1 MAEVV
6 DVVEVTAASP
16 VIARSTVVQL
26 EATARLADGSVRSV
40 TELVDWSSSDP
51 AIARFADAAT
61 PGLMSA
67 VGTGRVTLRAVLR
80 GSGTAASVSLVVSD
94 AGLVSLSLTSPG
106 PSLPLGLAQTFTATG
121 TFANGTTQDLT
132 AAVTWSSSAPAV
144 AAISNTTGS
153 RGVATT
159 LAPGST
165 TISALH
171 PASGVTGSTGFTV
184 TAAQLVSMA
193 VTPPSPAAPPGL
205 KRAFT
210 ATGTFTD
217 GTTLDLTGAVTWSSS
232 DTAVATI
239 SNAAGSRGVA
249 TTLATGSTTISA
261 TLPGSS
267 VSGSTGF
274 AVTPA
279 QLVSLAVTP
288 GNPSVPLGL
297 SQAFTATGTFTDGTT
312 QDLTAAVTWLSSA
325 GAIASVSN
333 AASRRGIA
341 TTFATGTTTITA
353 LHPASGVT
361 ASTPLTVTAAA
372 LASIAVTPSNTS
384 VPLGLSQAFTAIGT
398 YTNGT
403 TQDLTSAVTWSS
415 SSAAVATISNVAGS
429 RGVTTTLA
437 PGSTTITATLP
448 GSSGS
453 GSASFTVTPAQLVSL
468 AVTPG
473 NPSVPLG
480 LSQAFAATGTFTD
493 GSTQDLTSAVTWLS
507 SAAAVATI
515 GNAVGSRGVATT
527 LAVGSTTITAL
538 HPASGIA
545 ASTPL
550 TVTAAALASIAVT
563 PSNASVPL
571 GLSQAFTATGTYTN
585 GTTQDL
591 TIAVTWSSSAAA
603 VAPISNAAGS
613 RGVATA
619 LATGS
624 TTINATFPGSGVSGS
639 TGLTVTA
646 AQLVSLAVT
655 PSAASVPLGLSQ
667 AFTATGTYTNG
678 TTQDLTAAVIWS
690 SSAAAIATISNAAG
704 SRGVATTL
712 TAGSTTISAL
722 HPGSGV
728 TASTSLAVSAAGLV
742 SLAIVPGNPSV
753 PLGLTQSFTATGT
766 YTNGTMQD
774 LTAAVTW
781 SSSAAAVATISNAA
795 GSRGVA
801 TALALGS
808 ASVTALHP
816 ASGVTATTS
825 LAVVPWTPLALN
837 PLLWL
842 DAADPSTVT
851 TTATGVSQ
859 WRDKS
864 GNSRHAGQN
873 TPTLQPAYVASAIN
887 GQPAVRFAPEGGGAR
902 DILAVSWAV
911 TSSNLTVY
919 VVFRK
924 PGSSGNRAHWY
935 GRLVSFWNTAN
946 GAANPGDFGNTNGW
960 IAAMLAQE
968 GGSVSF
974 GVTLPAVA
982 TWRNSWTS
990 PITAQPLTY
999 GAPHIVGSTIGGTA
1013 VSLRLNG
1020 EQTTGTTSTTAM
1032 NANQMLIGGSPAGVD
1047 SELFGDIGEI
1057 FITTALATID
1067 QQRVEGYLAWKWG
1080 LVGNLPAGHPFKS
1093 APP

>member
-1 MAEVV
+1 
-6 DVVEVTAASP
+6 
-16 VIARSTVVQL
+16 
-26 EATARLADGSVRSV
+26 
-40 TELVDWSSSDP
+40 
-51 AIARFADAAT
+51 
-61 PGLMSA
+61 
-67 VGTGRVTLRAVLR
+67 
-80 GSGTAASVSLVVSD
+80 
-94 AGLVSLSLTSPG
+94 
-106 PSLPLGLAQTFTATG
+106 
-121 TFANGTTQDLT
+121 
-132 AAVTWSSSAPAV
+132 
-144 AAISNTTGS
+144 
-153 RGVATT
+153 
-159 LAPGST
+159 
-165 TISALH
+165 
-171 PASGVTGSTGFTV
+171 
-184 TAAQLVSMA
+184 
-193 VTPPSPAAPPGL
+193 
-205 KRAFT
+205 
-210 ATGTFTD
+210 
-217 GTTLDLTGAVTWSSS
+217 
-232 DTAVATI
+232 
-239 SNAAGSRGVA
+239 
-249 TTLATGSTTISA
+249 
-261 TLPGSS
+261 
-267 VSGSTGF
+267 
-274 AVTPA
+274 VTPA

-312 QDLTAAVTWLSSA
+312 QDLTATVTWLSSA

-415 SSAAVATISNVAGS
+415 S
-429 RGVTTTLA
+429 
-437 PGSTTITATLP
+437 
-448 GSSGS
+448 
-453 GSASFTVTPAQLVSL
+453 
-468 AVTPG
+468 
-473 NPSVPLG
+473 
-480 LSQAFAATGTFTD
+480 
-493 GSTQDLTSAVTWLS
+493 
-507 SAAAVATI
+507 AAAVA
-515 GNAVGSRGVATT
+515 
-527 LAVGSTTITAL
+527 
-538 HPASGIA
+538 
-545 ASTPL
+545 
-550 TVTAAALASIAVT
+550 
-563 PSNASVPL
+563 SV
-571 GLSQAFTATGTYTN
+571 
-585 GTTQDL
+585 
-591 TIAVTWSSSAAA
+591 
-603 VAPISNAAGS
+603 SNAAGT

-639 TGLTVTA
+639 TGLTVTP

-678 TTQDLTAAVIWS
+678 TTQDLTAAVTWS

-722 HPGSGV
+722 HPASGV
-728 TASTSLAVSAAGLV
+728 TASAPLTASAAALV

-766 YTNGTMQD
+766 YTNGTTHD
-774 LTAAVTW
+774 LTTAVTW

-808 ASVTALHP
+808 TSVTALHP

-982 TWRNSWTS
+982 MWRNSWTS
-990 PITAQPLTY
+990 PLTAQPLTY
-999 GAPHIVGSTIGGTA
+999 GAPHIVGSMIGGTA

-1020 EQTTGTTSTTAM
+1020 EQTTGTTSPTAM

>member
-1 MAEVV
+1 MRYLLLSIALLLVACTPSSETSVAEVV
-6 DVVEVTAASP
+6 EVLEITAASP

-94 AGLVSLSLTSPG
+94 AALVSLSLTSPG

-267 VSGSTGF
+267 VSGSTGL

-361 ASTPLTVTAAA
+361 ASAPLTVTAAA

-384 VPLGLSQAFTAIGT
+384 VPLGLSQAFTAAGT

-415 SSAAVATISNVAGS
+415 SAAAVASVSNAAGS
-429 RGVTTTLA
+429 RGVATALA
-437 PGSTTITATLP
+437 NGSTTINATFP
-448 GSSGS
+448 GSGVSGS
-453 GSASFTVTPAQLVSL
+453 TGLTVTPAQLVSL
-468 AVTPG
+468 VVTPG
-473 NPSVPLG
+473 DPSLPLG
-480 LSQAFAATGTFTD
+480 LSQAF
-493 GSTQDLTSAVTWLS
+493 S
-507 SAAAVATI
+507 
-515 GNAVGSRGVATT
+515 
-527 LAVGSTTITAL
+527 
-538 HPASGIA
+538 
-545 ASTPL
+545 
-550 TVTAAALASIAVT
+550 
-563 PSNASVPL
+563 
-571 GLSQAFTATGTYTN
+571 ATGTYTN
-585 GTTQDL
+585 GTTHDL
-591 TIAVTWSSSAAA
+591 TTAVTWSSSAPA
-603 VAPISNAAGS
+603 VATISNAGGS
-613 RGVATA
+613 RGAATA

-639 TGLTVTA
+639 TGLTVTP

-655 PSAASVPLGLSQ
+655 PGNPSLPLGLSQ

-678 TTQDLTAAVIWS
+678 TTQDLTAAV
-690 SSAAAIATISNAAG
+690 
-704 SRGVATTL
+704 
-712 TAGSTTISAL
+712 
-722 HPGSGV
+722 
-728 TASTSLAVSAAGLV
+728 
-742 SLAIVPGNPSV
+742 
-753 PLGLTQSFTATGT
+753 
-766 YTNGTMQD
+766 
-774 LTAAVTW
+774 TW
-781 SSSAAAVATISNAA
+781 SSSAAAVTTISNAA
-795 GSRGVA
+795 DSHGVA

-864 GNSRHAGQN
+864 GNSRHAEQN

-982 TWRNSWTS
+982 MWRNSWAS

-999 GAPHIVGSTIGGTA
+999 GAPHIVGSMIGGTA

-1020 EQTTGTTSTTAM
+1020 EQTTGTTSPAAM

-1080 LVGNLPAGHPFKS
+1080 LVGNLPAGHPFKG

>member
-1 MAEVV
+1 MRYLLLSIALLLVACTPSSETSVAEVV

-94 AGLVSLSLTSPG
+94 AALVSLSLTSPG

-267 VSGSTGF
+267 VSGSTGL

-361 ASTPLTVTAAA
+361 ASAPLTA
-372 LASIAVTPSNTS
+372 
-384 VPLGLSQAFTAIGT
+384 
-398 YTNGT
+398 
-403 TQDLTSAVTWSS
+403 
-415 SSAAVATISNVAGS
+415 
-429 RGVTTTLA
+429 
-437 PGSTTITATLP
+437 
-448 GSSGS
+448 
-453 GSASFTVTPAQLVSL
+453 
-468 AVTPG
+468 
-473 NPSVPLG
+473 
-480 LSQAFAATGTFTD
+480 
-493 GSTQDLTSAVTWLS
+493 
-507 SAAAVATI
+507 SAAA
-515 GNAVGSRGVATT
+515 
-527 LAVGSTTITAL
+527 
-538 HPASGIA
+538 
-545 ASTPL
+545 
-550 TVTAAALASIAVT
+550 
-563 PSNASVPL
+563 
-571 GLSQAFTATGTYTN
+571 
-585 GTTQDL
+585 
-591 TIAVTWSSSAAA
+591 
-603 VAPISNAAGS
+603 
-613 RGVATA
+613 
-619 LATGS
+619 
-624 TTINATFPGSGVSGS
+624 
-639 TGLTVTA
+639 
-646 AQLVSLAVT
+646 
-655 PSAASVPLGLSQ
+655 
-667 AFTATGTYTNG
+667 
-678 TTQDLTAAVIWS
+678 
-690 SSAAAIATISNAAG
+690 
-704 SRGVATTL
+704 
-712 TAGSTTISAL
+712 
-722 HPGSGV
+722 
-728 TASTSLAVSAAGLV
+728 LV

-766 YTNGTMQD
+766 YTNGATQD

-808 ASVTALHP
+808 TSVTALHP

-1020 EQTTGTTSTTAM
+1020 EQTTGTTSPTAM

>member
-1 MAEVV
+1 MRYLLLSIALLLVACTPSSETSVAEVV

-94 AGLVSLSLTSPG
+94 AALVSLSLTSPG

-153 RGVATT
+153 RGVAAT

-165 TISALH
+165 TITALH
-171 PASGVTGSTGFTV
+171 PASGITGSTGLTV
-184 TAAQLVSMA
+184 TAARLVSMA

-353 LHPASGVT
+353 LHPASG
-361 ASTPLTVTAAA
+361 
-372 LASIAVTPSNTS
+372 
-384 VPLGLSQAFTAIGT
+384 
-398 YTNGT
+398 
-403 TQDLTSAVTWSS
+403 
-415 SSAAVATISNVAGS
+415 
-429 RGVTTTLA
+429 
-437 PGSTTITATLP
+437 
-448 GSSGS
+448 
-453 GSASFTVTPAQLVSL
+453 
-468 AVTPG
+468 
-473 NPSVPLG
+473 
-480 LSQAFAATGTFTD
+480 
-493 GSTQDLTSAVTWLS
+493 
-507 SAAAVATI
+507 
-515 GNAVGSRGVATT
+515 
-527 LAVGSTTITAL
+527 
-538 HPASGIA
+538 IA

-591 TIAVTWSSSAAA
+591 TTAVTWSSSAAA

-639 TGLTVTA
+639 TGLTVTP

-678 TTQDLTAAVIWS
+678 TTQDLTTAVTWS

-704 SRGVATTL
+704 SRGVATALAT
-712 TAGSTTISAL
+712 GSTTISAV
-722 HPGSGV
+722 HPASGV
-728 TASTSLAVSAAGLV
+728 TASAPLTASAAALV

-766 YTNGTMQD
+766 YTNGATQD

-808 ASVTALHP
+808 TSVTALHP

-1020 EQTTGTTSTTAM
+1020 EQTTGTTSPTAM

-1080 LVGNLPAGHPFKS
+1080 LVGNLPAGHPFKG

>member
-94 AGLVSLSLTSPG
+94 AALVSLSLTSPG

-249 TTLATGSTTISA
+249 NTLATGSTTISA

-361 ASTPLTVTAAA
+361 ASAPLTVTAAA
-372 LASIAVTPSNTS
+372 LASIAVTPSITS

-453 GSASFTVTPAQLVSL
+453 GSASFTVTPAQLASL

-515 GNAVGSRGVATT
+515 SNAVGSRGVATT

-591 TIAVTWSSSAAA
+591 TTAVT
-603 VAPISNAAGS
+603 
-613 RGVATA
+613 
-619 LATGS
+619 
-624 TTINATFPGSGVSGS
+624 
-639 TGLTVTA
+639 
-646 AQLVSLAVT
+646 
-655 PSAASVPLGLSQ
+655 
-667 AFTATGTYTNG
+667 
-678 TTQDLTAAVIWS
+678 WS

-704 SRGVATTL
+704 SRGVATALAT
-712 TAGSTTISAL
+712 GSTT
-722 HPGSGV
+722 
-728 TASTSLAVSAAGLV
+728 
-742 SLAIVPGNPSV
+742 
-753 PLGLTQSFTATGT
+753 
-766 YTNGTMQD
+766 
-774 LTAAVTW
+774 
-781 SSSAAAVATISNAA
+781 
-795 GSRGVA
+795 
-801 TALALGS
+801 
-808 ASVTALHP
+808 
-816 ASGVTATTS
+816 
-825 LAVVPWTPLALN
+825 
-837 PLLWL
+837 
-842 DAADPSTVT
+842 
-851 TTATGVSQ
+851 
-859 WRDKS
+859 
-864 GNSRHAGQN
+864 
-873 TPTLQPAYVASAIN
+873 
-887 GQPAVRFAPEGGGAR
+887 
-902 DILAVSWAV
+902 
-911 TSSNLTVY
+911 
-919 VVFRK
+919 
-924 PGSSGNRAHWY
+924 
-935 GRLVSFWNTAN
+935 
-946 GAANPGDFGNTNGW
+946 
-960 IAAMLAQE
+960 
-968 GGSVSF
+968 
-974 GVTLPAVA
+974 
-982 TWRNSWTS
+982 
-990 PITAQPLTY
+990 
-999 GAPHIVGSTIGGTA
+999 
-1013 VSLRLNG
+1013 
-1020 EQTTGTTSTTAM
+1020 
-1032 NANQMLIGGSPAGVD
+1032 
-1047 SELFGDIGEI
+1047 
-1057 FITTALATID
+1057 
-1067 QQRVEGYLAWKWG
+1067 
-1080 LVGNLPAGHPFKS
+1080 
-1093 APP
+1093 

>member
-1 MAEVV
+1 
-6 DVVEVTAASP
+6 
-16 VIARSTVVQL
+16 
-26 EATARLADGSVRSV
+26 
-40 TELVDWSSSDP
+40 
-51 AIARFADAAT
+51 
-61 PGLMSA
+61 
-67 VGTGRVTLRAVLR
+67 
-80 GSGTAASVSLVVSD
+80 
-94 AGLVSLSLTSPG
+94 
-106 PSLPLGLAQTFTATG
+106 
-121 TFANGTTQDLT
+121 
-132 AAVTWSSSAPAV
+132 
-144 AAISNTTGS
+144 
-153 RGVATT
+153 
-159 LAPGST
+159 
-165 TISALH
+165 
-171 PASGVTGSTGFTV
+171 
-184 TAAQLVSMA
+184 
-193 VTPPSPAAPPGL
+193 
-205 KRAFT
+205 
-210 ATGTFTD
+210 
-217 GTTLDLTGAVTWSSS
+217 
-232 DTAVATI
+232 
-239 SNAAGSRGVA
+239 
-249 TTLATGSTTISA
+249 
-261 TLPGSS
+261 
-267 VSGSTGF
+267 
-274 AVTPA
+274 
-279 QLVSLAVTP
+279 
-288 GNPSVPLGL
+288 
-297 SQAFTATGTFTDGTT
+297 
-312 QDLTAAVTWLSSA
+312 
-325 GAIASVSN
+325 
-333 AASRRGIA
+333 
-341 TTFATGTTTITA
+341 
-353 LHPASGVT
+353 
-361 ASTPLTVTAAA
+361 
-372 LASIAVTPSNTS
+372 
-384 VPLGLSQAFTAIGT
+384 
-398 YTNGT
+398 
-403 TQDLTSAVTWSS
+403 
-415 SSAAVATISNVAGS
+415 
-429 RGVTTTLA
+429 
-437 PGSTTITATLP
+437 
-448 GSSGS
+448 
-453 GSASFTVTPAQLVSL
+453 
-468 AVTPG
+468 
-473 NPSVPLG
+473 
-480 LSQAFAATGTFTD
+480 
-493 GSTQDLTSAVTWLS
+493 
-507 SAAAVATI
+507 
-515 GNAVGSRGVATT
+515 
-527 LAVGSTTITAL
+527 
-538 HPASGIA
+538 
-545 ASTPL
+545 
-550 TVTAAALASIAVT
+550 
-563 PSNASVPL
+563 
-571 GLSQAFTATGTYTN
+571 TGTYTN

-591 TIAVTWSSSAAA
+591 TTAVT
-603 VAPISNAAGS
+603 
-613 RGVATA
+613 
-619 LATGS
+619 
-624 TTINATFPGSGVSGS
+624 
-639 TGLTVTA
+639 
-646 AQLVSLAVT
+646 
-655 PSAASVPLGLSQ
+655 
-667 AFTATGTYTNG
+667 
-678 TTQDLTAAVIWS
+678 WS

-704 SRGVATTL
+704 SRGVATALAT
-712 TAGSTTISAL
+712 GSTTISAL
-722 HPGSGV
+722 HPASGV
-728 TASTSLAVSAAGLV
+728 TASAPLTASAAALV

-766 YTNGTMQD
+766 YTNGATQD

-808 ASVTALHP
+808 TSVTALHP

-1020 EQTTGTTSTTAM
+1020 EQTTGTTSPTAM

-1080 LVGNLPAGHPFKS
+1080 LVGNLPAGHPFKG

>member
-1 MAEVV
+1 MRYLLLSIALLLVACTPSSETPVV
-6 DVVEVTAASP
+6 EVVEVTAASP

-51 AIARFADAAT
+51 AIARFGDAAS

-94 AGLVSLSLTSPG
+94 AALVSLSLTSPG
-106 PSLPLGLAQTFTATG
+106 PSLPLGLAQTFAATG

-384 VPLGLSQAFTAIGT
+384 VPLGLSQAFTA
-398 YTNGT
+398 
-403 TQDLTSAVTWSS
+403 
-415 SSAAVATISNVAGS
+415 
-429 RGVTTTLA
+429 
-437 PGSTTITATLP
+437 
-448 GSSGS
+448 
-453 GSASFTVTPAQLVSL
+453 
-468 AVTPG
+468 
-473 NPSVPLG
+473 
-480 LSQAFAATGTFTD
+480 
-493 GSTQDLTSAVTWLS
+493 
-507 SAAAVATI
+507 
-515 GNAVGSRGVATT
+515 
-527 LAVGSTTITAL
+527 
-538 HPASGIA
+538 
-545 ASTPL
+545 
-550 TVTAAALASIAVT
+550 
-563 PSNASVPL
+563 
-571 GLSQAFTATGTYTN
+571 
-585 GTTQDL
+585 
-591 TIAVTWSSSAAA
+591 
-603 VAPISNAAGS
+603 
-613 RGVATA
+613 
-619 LATGS
+619 
-624 TTINATFPGSGVSGS
+624 
-639 TGLTVTA
+639 
-646 AQLVSLAVT
+646 
-655 PSAASVPLGLSQ
+655 
-667 AFTATGTYTNG
+667 TGTYTNG
-678 TTQDLTAAVIWS
+678 TTQDLTAAV
-690 SSAAAIATISNAAG
+690 T
-704 SRGVATTL
+704 
-712 TAGSTTISAL
+712 
-722 HPGSGV
+722 
-728 TASTSLAVSAAGLV
+728 
-742 SLAIVPGNPSV
+742 
-753 PLGLTQSFTATGT
+753 
-766 YTNGTMQD
+766 
-774 LTAAVTW
+774 
-781 SSSAAAVATISNAA
+781 
-795 GSRGVA
+795 
-801 TALALGS
+801 
-808 ASVTALHP
+808 
-816 ASGVTATTS
+816 
-825 LAVVPWTPLALN
+825 
-837 PLLWL
+837 
-842 DAADPSTVT
+842 
-851 TTATGVSQ
+851 
-859 WRDKS
+859 
-864 GNSRHAGQN
+864 
-873 TPTLQPAYVASAIN
+873 
-887 GQPAVRFAPEGGGAR
+887 
-902 DILAVSWAV
+902 
-911 TSSNLTVY
+911 
-919 VVFRK
+919 
-924 PGSSGNRAHWY
+924 
-935 GRLVSFWNTAN
+935 
-946 GAANPGDFGNTNGW
+946 
-960 IAAMLAQE
+960 
-968 GGSVSF
+968 
-974 GVTLPAVA
+974 
-982 TWRNSWTS
+982 
-990 PITAQPLTY
+990 
-999 GAPHIVGSTIGGTA
+999 
-1013 VSLRLNG
+1013 
-1020 EQTTGTTSTTAM
+1020 
-1032 NANQMLIGGSPAGVD
+1032 
-1047 SELFGDIGEI
+1047 
-1057 FITTALATID
+1057 
-1067 QQRVEGYLAWKWG
+1067 
-1080 LVGNLPAGHPFKS
+1080 
-1093 APP
+1093 